1 MRESWIAGAS
11 LVAAAALAGC
21 APKNTRLTAPVPQPT
36 VVTAALQGQGEVA
49 HLKTVQVAASV
60 VDVDARRRRVTLRGS
75 DGKIETFRLG
85 PEVQNLKQVRRGDRV
100 VATYTEAVAIRL
112 VRKGAASPETSDD
125 VVFNRAPAGGLPGGS
140 SAQLVTV
147 VARII
152 GIDRDDKEVT
162 LRGADG
168 RTTTIEVDDPAR
180 LEHVK
185 VGDLIEATFV
195 EGVTIAVERAG
206 VRGS

>member
-1 MRESWIAGAS
+1 MRGSWITGAS

-21 APKNTRLTAPVPQPT
+21 APKSKQLTAPVPPPT
-36 VVTAALQGQGEVA
+36 VVTAALQGQGEIA
-49 HLKTVQVAASV
+49 RLKTVQVAAAV
-60 VDVDARRRRVTLRGS
+60 VSVDARRRRVTLRGS
-75 DGKIETFRLG
+75 DGKMETFRVG
-85 PEVQNLKQVRRGDRV
+85 PEVRNLAQVRRGDRV

-125 VVFNRAPAGGLPGGS
+125 VVFNRAPAGDLPGGS
-140 SAQLVTV
+140 GAQVVTI

-152 GIDRDDKEVT
+152 GIDRQDREVT
-162 LRGADG
+162 LQGADG
-168 RTTTIEVDDPAR
+168 KTTTIEVDDPTR

-185 VGDLIEATFV
+185 IGDLVEATFV

>member
-1 MRESWIAGAS
+1 MRGSWIAGAS

-21 APKNTRLTAPVPQPT
+21 APKNTRLTAPVPPPT
-36 VVTAALQGQGEVA
+36 VVTAALQGQGQVA
-49 HLKTVQVAASV
+49 HLETVQVAATVVSV
-60 VDVDARRRRVTLRGS
+60 EARRRRVTLRGS
-75 DGKIETFRLG
+75 DGKMETLRVG
-85 PEVQNLKQVRRGDRV
+85 PEVRNLPQVRRGDRV
-100 VATYTEAVAIRL
+100 VATYTQAVAIRL
-112 VRKGAASPETSDD
+112 ARKGTASPETSDD
-125 VVFNRAPAGGLPGGS
+125 VVFNRAPAGELPGGS
-140 SAQLVTV
+140 SAQVVTI

-180 LEHVK
+180 LEHIR

-195 EGVTIAVERAG
+195 EGVTIAVERTG

>member
-1 MRESWIAGAS
+1 MRGSWIAGPS

-21 APKNTRLTAPVPQPT
+21 APKNSRLTAPVPPPT
-36 VVTAALQGQGEVA
+36 VVTAALQGQGQVARLETVEVA
-49 HLKTVQVAASV
+49 ATVVS
-60 VDVDARRRRVTLRGS
+60 VDARRRRVTLRGS
-75 DGKIETFRLG
+75 DGKMETLRVG
-85 PEVQNLKQVRRGDRV
+85 PEVRNLPQMRRGDRV
-100 VATYTEAVAIRL
+100 VATYTQAVALRL
-112 VRKGAASPETSDD
+112 ARKGTASPETSDD
-125 VVFNRAPAGGLPGGS
+125 VVFDRAPAGELPGGS
-140 SAQLVTV
+140 SAQVVTI
-147 VARII
+147 VARIT

-180 LEHVK
+180 LEHVR

-195 EGVTIAVERAG
+195 EGVTIAVERTG

>member
-1 MRESWIAGAS
+1 MRGSWIAGAS

-21 APKNTRLTAPVPQPT
+21 APKNTRLTAPVPPPT
-36 VVTAALQGQGEVA
+36 VVTAALQGQGQVA
-49 HLKTVQVAASV
+49 HLETVQVAATV
-60 VDVDARRRRVTLRGS
+60 VSVDARRRRVTLRGS
-75 DGKIETFRLG
+75 DGKMETLRVG
-85 PEVQNLKQVRRGDRV
+85 PDVRNLPQVRRGDRV
-100 VATYTEAVAIRL
+100 VATYTQAVAIRL
-112 VRKGAASPETSDD
+112 ARKGTASPETSDD
-125 VVFNRAPAGGLPGGS
+125 VVFNRAPAGELPGGS
-140 SAQLVTV
+140 SAQVVTI

-180 LEHVK
+180 LEHVR

-195 EGVTIAVERAG
+195 EGVTIAVERTG

>member
-1 MRESWIAGAS
+1 MRGSWIAGAS

-21 APKNTRLTAPVPQPT
+21 APKNTRLTAPVPPPT
-36 VVTAALQGQGEVA
+36 VVTAALEGQGQVA
-49 HLKTVQVAASV
+49 HLETVQVAATV
-60 VDVDARRRRVTLRGS
+60 VSVDARRRRVTLRGS
-75 DGKIETFRLG
+75 DGKMETLRVG
-85 PEVQNLKQVRRGDRV
+85 ADVRNLPQVRRGDRV
-100 VATYTEAVAIRL
+100 VATYTQAVAIRL
-112 VRKGAASPETSDD
+112 ARKGTASPETSDD
-125 VVFNRAPAGGLPGGS
+125 VVFNRAPAGELPGGS
-140 SAQLVTV
+140 SAQVVTI

-180 LEHVK
+180 LEHVR

-195 EGVTIAVERAG
+195 EGVTIAVERTG

>member
-1 MRESWIAGAS
+1 MRGSWIAGAS

-21 APKNTRLTAPVPQPT
+21 APKNSRLTAPVPPPT
-36 VVTAALQGQGEVA
+36 VVTAALQGQGQVARLETVEVA
-49 HLKTVQVAASV
+49 ATVVS
-60 VDVDARRRRVTLRGS
+60 VDARRRRVTLRGS
-75 DGKIETFRLG
+75 DGKMETLRVG
-85 PEVQNLKQVRRGDRV
+85 PEVRNLPQMRRGDRV
-100 VATYTEAVAIRL
+100 VATYTQAVALRL
-112 VRKGAASPETSDD
+112 ARKGTASPETSDD
-125 VVFNRAPAGGLPGGS
+125 VVFDRAPAGELPGGS
-140 SAQLVTV
+140 SAQVVTI
-147 VARII
+147 VARIT

-180 LEHVK
+180 LDHVR

-195 EGVTIAVERAG
+195 EGVTIAVERTG

>member
-1 MRESWIAGAS
+1 MRGSWIAGAS

-21 APKNTRLTAPVPQPT
+21 APKNTRLTAPVPPPT
-36 VVTAALQGQGEVA
+36 VVTAALEGQGQVA
-49 HLKTVQVAASV
+49 HLETVQVAATV
-60 VDVDARRRRVTLRGS
+60 VSVDARRRRVTLRGS
-75 DGKIETFRLG
+75 DGKMETLRVG
-85 PEVQNLKQVRRGDRV
+85 ADVRNLLQVRRGDRV
-100 VATYTEAVAIRL
+100 VATYTQAVAIRL
-112 VRKGAASPETSDD
+112 ARKGTASPETSDD
-125 VVFNRAPAGGLPGGS
+125 VVFNRAPAGELPGGS
-140 SAQLVTV
+140 SAQVVTI

-180 LEHVK
+180 LEHVR

-195 EGVTIAVERAG
+195 EGVTIAVERTG

>member
-1 MRESWIAGAS
+1 MRRSWIAGAT
-11 LVAAAALAGC
+11 LLAAAALAGC
-21 APKNTRLTAPVPQPT
+21 APKNTRLTAPVPPPT
-36 VVTAALQGQGEVA
+36 VVTAALQGQGQVA
-49 HLKTVQVAASV
+49 HLETVEVAATV
-60 VDVDARRRRVTLRGS
+60 VSVDARRRRVTLRDS
-75 DGKIETFRLG
+75 DGKMETLRVG
-85 PEVQNLKQVRRGDRV
+85 PEVRNLPQVRRGDRV
-100 VATYTEAVAIRL
+100 VATYTQAVAIRL
-112 VRKGAASPETSDD
+112 ARKGTASPETSDD

-140 SAQLVTV
+140 SAQVVTM

-168 RTTTIEVDDPAR
+168 TTTTIEVDDPAR
-180 LEHVK
+180 LEHVR

-195 EGVTIAVERAG
+195 EGVTIAVERRG